1 MTESSQIETILVN
14 AGERKSKVVHARFG
28 LTEFSAIEAAAK
40 AAHLTVSGFIRSLV
54 LEGAGVRPFFTET
67 DLAILDVL
75 LAEIR
80 AVGINL
86 NKLTRAANRRETVRP
101 EEERAAVDDVH
112 RSVAALLLELKG
124 FAERGARITGG
135 KA

>member
-1 MTESSQIETILVN
+1 MTESSKIETVTVSG
-14 AGERKSKVVHARFG
+14 GERKSKVVHARFG
-28 LTEFSAIEAAAK
+28 LTEFSVIETAAK
-40 AAHLTVSGFIRSLV
+40 AAHLTVSGFMRSLV
-54 LEGAGVRPFFTET
+54 LEGAGVRPFFTDT

-86 NKLTRAANRRETVRP
+86 NQLTRAANRREAARP
-101 EEERAAVDDVH
+101 EEERAAVNDVH

-124 FAERGARITGG
+124 FADRGARIRGG